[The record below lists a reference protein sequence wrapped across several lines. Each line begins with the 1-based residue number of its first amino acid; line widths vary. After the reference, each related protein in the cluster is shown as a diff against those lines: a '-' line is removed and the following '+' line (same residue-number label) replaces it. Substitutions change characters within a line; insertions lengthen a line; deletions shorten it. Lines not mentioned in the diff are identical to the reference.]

1 MLKFKD
7 YILMRE
13 GGFVADDKAE
23 EGKSKPKKPQV
34 RGPSSVTV
42 SGVAGGPGG
51 ASGGGAAP
59 AAAPTPV
66 PPPSK

>member
-7 YILMRE
+7 YLLMRE

-23 EGKSKPKKPQV
+23 EGKSKPNKPQV

-51 ASGGGAAP
+51 AGGGGGGAAP
-59 AAAPTPV
+59 AAPATP
-66 PPPSK
+66 SR

>member
-7 YILMRE
+7 YILIRE
-13 GGFVADDKAE
+13 GGFVADEKAE

-34 RGPSSVTV
+34 RGPSSIKV

-51 ASGGGAAP
+51 GAAAGSSPMP
-59 AAAPTPV
+59 AVPT
-66 PPPSK
+66 K

>member
-7 YILMRE
+7 YILLRE
-13 GGFVADDKAE
+13 GGFIADDKAE

-42 SGVAGGPGG
+42 SGVSGGPGG
-51 ASGGGAAP
+51 AGGGGGATPIPAAP
-59 AAAPTPV
+59 ASAPP
-66 PPPSK
+66 K

>member
-7 YILMRE
+7 YILLRE

-23 EGKSKPKKPQV
+23 EGKSKPTKPLIK
-34 RGPSSVTV
+34 GPSSVTV

-51 ASGGGAAP
+51 MGAAGAAP
-59 AAAPTPV
+59 VA
-66 PPPSK
+66 PPPTK

>member
-7 YILMRE
+7 YLLIKE

-23 EGKSKPKKPQV
+23 EGKSRPKKPLV
-34 RGPSSVTV
+34 RGPSSVTL

-51 ASGGGAAP
+51 ATPTGMVAGGSI
-59 AAAPTPV
+59 
-66 PPPSK
+66 PSR

>member
-7 YILMRE
+7 YVLIRE
-13 GGFVADDKAE
+13 GGFVVDDKAE

-51 ASGGGAAP
+51 GAASAGGATPPP
-59 AAAPTPV
+59 AAPR
-66 PPPSK
+66 

>member
-7 YILMRE
+7 YILLRE

-23 EGKSKPKKPQV
+23 EGKSKPKKPLIK
-34 RGPSSVTV
+34 GPSSVTV

-51 ASGGGAAP
+51 MGAAGAAP
-59 AAAPTPV
+59 T
-66 PPPSK
+66 K

>member
-7 YILMRE
+7 YILLRE

-51 ASGGGAAP
+51 IGAAVAAGGA
-59 AAAPTPV
+59 V
-66 PPPSK
+66 PPPPTK